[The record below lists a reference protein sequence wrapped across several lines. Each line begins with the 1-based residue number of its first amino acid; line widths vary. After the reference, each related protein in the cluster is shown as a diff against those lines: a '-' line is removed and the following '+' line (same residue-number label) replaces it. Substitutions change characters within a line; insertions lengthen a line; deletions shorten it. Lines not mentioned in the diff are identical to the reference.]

1 VFRFLNEEQQVYFNL
16 GTLSPNTW
24 IGEEIL
30 INQTSLPYSVM
41 AETAIK
47 VLQISLESMQFLFP
61 REFTEN
67 LLNV

>member
-1 VFRFLNEEQQVYFNL
+1 VFRFLNEEQAVYFNL
-16 GTLSPNTW
+16 GNLSPNTW

-41 AETAIK
+41 AETPIK
-47 VLQISLESMQFLFP
+47 VLQISLENMQSLFP